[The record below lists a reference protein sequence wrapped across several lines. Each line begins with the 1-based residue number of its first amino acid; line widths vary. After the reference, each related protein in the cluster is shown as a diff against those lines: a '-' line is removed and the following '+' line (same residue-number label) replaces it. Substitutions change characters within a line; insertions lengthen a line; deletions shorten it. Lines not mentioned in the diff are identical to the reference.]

1 MTGFAGDERGRALNP
16 VTQGWLRTLAKLE
29 DGEFDE
35 AYQEALELGDD
46 LYLLRL
52 IAQTGPVVKKLNQR
66 TLRRVLR
73 KLNKIVRGNVL

>member
-1 MTGFAGDERGRALNP
+1 M
-16 VTQGWLRTLAKLE
+16 AKLE